1 MNRLVV
7 TDTSCLIA
15 LNQVGLLDLLPRLYD
30 EVIAPHAVVAE
41 FGQRPDWLREETVE
55 DRDAVR
61 QLLLRGLDWGESE
74 AIVLART
81 MPGVRLLIDER
92 RGRKAATGFGLP
104 ILGTAG
110 LLAIAKR
117 EELLAEVRP
126 VLDTLIAEH
135 DFRLSRILYEQVLRE
150 VGETA

>member
-1 MNRLVV
+1 MSRLVV

-15 LNQVGLLDLLPRLYD
+15 LNQVGVLDLLPRLYD
-30 EVIAPHAVVAE
+30 EVVAPHAVVAE
-41 FGQRPDWLREETVE
+41 FGRRPGWLREELVE

-61 QLLLRGLDWGESE
+61 RLLLRGLGWGESE

-81 MPGVRLLIDER
+81 MPGVRLLVDER
-92 RGRKAATGFGLP
+92 RGRKAAAGFGLP

-117 EELLAEVRP
+117 EGLLSAVRP
-126 VLDTLIAEH
+126 VLDALITEH
-135 DFRLSRILYEQVLRE
+135 EFRLSRALYGAVLRDA
-150 VGETA
+150 GEA